1 MHSNTN
7 PNYAEIRAD
16 QVSCLKELLGK
27 RRLSELYHHR
37 ERCRKDM
44 LGFLIEYKGD
54 DKSHVHALSRL
65 WLRLLDHT
73 LWNLDNQKNTVFTPD
88 PRLEMSGTI
97 GLCLEWH
104 DFVNFISAVHVLPGY
119 RQWTEE
125 VDDLG
130 VQRLAECVIP
140 TSDSGIGLHPQTHQ
154 RRFLQPH
161 RPCHQSL
168 GEDVCRTYPKT
179 SLDRN

>member
-130 VQRLAECVIP
+130 GYNAWQSVLFRRRTQGSDYILRP
-140 TSDSGIGLHPQTHQ
+140 TSAVFYNLTA
-154 RRFLQPH
+154 LA
-161 RPCHQSL
+161 
-168 GEDVCRTYPKT
+168 T
-179 SLDRN
+179 SH